1 MAAKES
7 NVSTVWK
14 GSNGTQEVAAVAEP
28 VQGLAPAGAVQH
40 LRGREPYLQ
49 LMDDGPPSG

>member
-14 GSNGTQEVAAVAEP
+14 GSNGTQEAAAGAEP
-28 VQGLAPAGAVQH
+28 VQGLAPAGVAQRH
-40 LRGREPYLQ
+40 RELGPDLQ
-49 LMDDGPPSG
+49 MGDGPPSG